1 MAEESTPEIQESAK
15 EPMSLDAVLESSIGE
30 ALEGTV
36 IETDTPK
43 EETSKEESNEVSK
56 EDITVPAEKLTSPEK
71 EDEESESLDQLA
83 TEHEEDQPESENSE
97 ENPDTEEV
105 SENSTESKLEAPKNW
120 SDSVKKVFDTLP
132 PESQEFMIKRDKE
145 MTSDY
150 TKKTQDLAEQ
160 RKNIEALNKVIEPA
174 KRNIAATGIS
184 EAEYISRLLN
194 ADAALRTNPKMALR
208 QLAQG
213 YGINLSSIEDES
225 ESWNDPDPQI
235 AQLMQQNQQIMS
247 ELNQFKQQNI
257 QSTVAQTEQTV
268 EQFSTKTDA
277 KGNLMHPH
285 FDKVR
290 VKMGNLIDA
299 GEAKG
304 LDDAYKKAV
313 RLDDD
318 LYEETLK
325 NSQLTVKK
333 QEDSKRKAAVE
344 KARKVKPSSSA
355 NPPKGSVKATDLDSL
370 LMTNIEGAGFSR

>member
-1 MAEESTPEIQESAK
+1 MAEESTPEIQESAD

-30 ALEGTV
+30 ALKEPEV
-36 IETDTPK
+36 SEDNPV
-43 EETSKEESNEVSK
+43 EETQQDTI
-56 EDITVPAEKLTSPEK
+56 EDITVPEQQETSPEK
-71 EDEESESLDQLA
+71 EEDDSDNLDQLA
-83 TEHEEDQPESENSE
+83 TEQEDDQSDSEDSE
-97 ENPDTEEV
+97 ENPDNVEA

-120 SDSVKKVFDTLP
+120 SDDVKKVFDTLP
-132 PESQEFMIKRDKE
+132 AESQEFMIKRDKE

-160 RKNIEALNKVIEPA
+160 RKNIEALDKVLQPA
-174 KRNIAATGIS
+174 RQNIQATGIG

-194 ADAALRTNPKMALR
+194 ADQALRTNPKMALR

-213 YGINLSSIEDES
+213 YGINLSSLEDES
-225 ESWNDPDPQI
+225 ESWNDPDPQY
-235 AQLMQQNQQIMS
+235 AQLMQQNQQIMA
-247 ELNQFKQQNI
+247 ELNQFKQQNM

-277 KGNLMHPH
+277 EGKLIHPH

-304 LDDAYKKAV
+304 LDDAYAKAV

-318 LYEETLK
+318 LYAQALK
-325 NSQLTVKK
+325 ASQLSVKK
-333 QEDSKRKAAVE
+333 QEDSKRKKAVE
-344 KARKVKPSSSA
+344 KARKVKPSASA
-355 NPPKGSVKATDLDSL
+355 NPPKGSVKASDLDSL
-370 LMTNIEGAGFSR
+370 LMTNIEGAGFGA

>member
-1 MAEESTPEIQESAK
+1 MAEESTPEIQESAD

-30 ALEGTV
+30 ALKEPEV
-36 IETDTPK
+36 SEDNPV
-43 EETSKEESNEVSK
+43 EETQQDTI
-56 EDITVPAEKLTSPEK
+56 EDITVPEQQETSPEK
-71 EDEESESLDQLA
+71 EEDDSDNLDQLA
-83 TEHEEDQPESENSE
+83 TEQEDDQSDSENSE
-97 ENPDTEEV
+97 ENPDNVEA

-120 SDSVKKVFDTLP
+120 SDDVKKVFDTLP
-132 PESQEFMIKRDKE
+132 AESQEFMIKRDKE

-160 RKNIEALNKVIEPA
+160 RKNIEALDKVLQPA
-174 KRNIAATGIS
+174 RQNIQATGIG

-194 ADAALRTNPKMALR
+194 ADQALRTNPKMALR

-213 YGINLSSIEDES
+213 YGINLSSLEDES
-225 ESWNDPDPQI
+225 ESWNDPDPQY
-235 AQLMQQNQQIMS
+235 AQLLQQNQQIMA
-247 ELNQFKQQNI
+247 ELNQFKKQNM

-277 KGNLMHPH
+277 EGKLVHPH

-304 LDDAYKKAV
+304 LDDAYAKAV

-318 LYEETLK
+318 LYAEALK
-325 NSQLTVKK
+325 ASQLSIKK
-333 QEDSKRKAAVE
+333 QEDSKRKKAVE
-344 KARKVKPSSSA
+344 KARKVKPSASA
-355 NPPKGSVKATDLDSL
+355 NPPKGSVKASDLDSL
-370 LMTNIEGAGFSR
+370 LMTNIEGAGFGA

>member
-1 MAEESTPEIQESAK
+1 MAEESTPEVQESAN

-30 ALEGTV
+30 ALKEPEV
-36 IETDTPK
+36 SEDNPV
-43 EETSKEESNEVSK
+43 EETQQDTI
-56 EDITVPAEKLTSPEK
+56 EDITVPEQQETSPEND
-71 EDEESESLDQLA
+71 EDDSDNLDQLA
-83 TEHEEDQPESENSE
+83 TEQEDDQSDSEDSE
-97 ENPDTEEV
+97 ENPDNVEA

-120 SDSVKKVFDTLP
+120 SDDVKKVFDTLP
-132 PESQEFMIKRDKE
+132 RESQEFMIKRDKE

-160 RKNIEALNKVIEPA
+160 RKNIEALDKVLQPA
-174 KRNIAATGIS
+174 RQNIQATGIG

-194 ADAALRTNPKMALR
+194 ADQALRTNPKMALR

-213 YGINLSSIEDES
+213 YGINLSSLEDES
-225 ESWNDPDPQI
+225 ESWNDPDPQY
-235 AQLMQQNQQIMS
+235 AQLLQQNQQIMA
-247 ELNQFKQQNI
+247 ELNQFKQQNM

-277 KGNLMHPH
+277 DGNLLHPH

-304 LDDAYKKAV
+304 LDDAYAKAV

-318 LYEETLK
+318 LYAEALK
-325 NSQLTVKK
+325 ASQLSVKK
-333 QEDSKRKAAVE
+333 QEDSKRKKAVE
-344 KARKVKPSSSA
+344 KARKVKPSASA
-355 NPPKGSVKATDLDSL
+355 NPPKGSVKASDLDSL
-370 LMTNIEGAGFSR
+370 LMTNIEGAGFGA

>member
-1 MAEESTPEIQESAK
+1 MAEESTPEIQESAD

-30 ALEGTV
+30 ALKEPEV
-36 IETDTPK
+36 SEDNPV
-43 EETSKEESNEVSK
+43 EETQQDTI
-56 EDITVPAEKLTSPEK
+56 EDITVPEQQETSPEK
-71 EDEESESLDQLA
+71 EEDDSDNLDQLA
-83 TEHEEDQPESENSE
+83 TEQEDDQSDSEDSE
-97 ENPDTEEV
+97 ENPDNVEA

-120 SDSVKKVFDTLP
+120 SDDVKKVFDTLP
-132 PESQEFMIKRDKE
+132 AESQEFMIKRDKE

-160 RKNIEALNKVIEPA
+160 RKNIEALDKVLQPA
-174 KRNIAATGIS
+174 RQNIQATGIG

-194 ADAALRTNPKMALR
+194 ADQALRTNPKMALR

-213 YGINLSSIEDES
+213 YGINLSSLEDES
-225 ESWNDPDPQI
+225 ESWNDPDPQY
-235 AQLMQQNQQIMS
+235 AQLMQQNQQIMA
-247 ELNQFKQQNI
+247 ELNQFKQQNM

-277 KGNLMHPH
+277 EGKLIHPH

-304 LDDAYKKAV
+304 LDDAYAKAV

-318 LYEETLK
+318 LYAEALK
-325 NSQLTVKK
+325 ASQLSIKK
-333 QEDSKRKAAVE
+333 QEDSKRKKAVE
-344 KARKVKPSSSA
+344 KARKVKPSASA
-355 NPPKGSVKATDLDSL
+355 NPPKGSVKASDLDSL
-370 LMTNIEGAGFSR
+370 LMTNIEGAGFGA

>member
-1 MAEESTPEIQESAK
+1 MAEESTPEIQESAN

-30 ALEGTV
+30 ALKEPEV
-36 IETDTPK
+36 SEDNPV
-43 EETSKEESNEVSK
+43 EETQQDTI
-56 EDITVPAEKLTSPEK
+56 EDITVPEQQETSPEND
-71 EDEESESLDQLA
+71 EDDSDNLDQLA
-83 TEHEEDQPESENSE
+83 TEQEDDQSDSEDSE
-97 ENPDTEEV
+97 ENPDNVEA

-120 SDSVKKVFDTLP
+120 SDDVKKVFDTLP
-132 PESQEFMIKRDKE
+132 RKSQEFMIKRDKE

-160 RKNIEALNKVIEPA
+160 RKNIEALDKVLQPA
-174 KRNIAATGIS
+174 RQNIQATGIG

-194 ADAALRTNPKMALR
+194 ADQALRTNPKMALR

-213 YGINLSSIEDES
+213 YGINLSSLEDES

-235 AQLMQQNQQIMS
+235 AQLMQQNQQIMA
-247 ELNQFKQQNI
+247 ELNQFKQQNM

-277 KGNLMHPH
+277 NGNLLHPH

-304 LDDAYKKAV
+304 LDDAYAKAV

-318 LYEETLK
+318 LYAEALK
-325 NSQLTVKK
+325 QSQLSVKK
-333 QEDSKRKAAVE
+333 QEDSKRKKAVE
-344 KARKVKPSSSA
+344 KARKVKPSASA
-355 NPPKGSVKATDLDSL
+355 NPPKGSVKASDLDSL
-370 LMTNIEGAGFSR
+370 LMTNIEGAGFGA

>member
-1 MAEESTPEIQESAK
+1 MAEESTPEIQESAD

-30 ALEGTV
+30 ALKEPEV
-36 IETDTPK
+36 SEDNPV
-43 EETSKEESNEVSK
+43 EETQQDTI
-56 EDITVPAEKLTSPEK
+56 EDITVPEQQETSPEK
-71 EDEESESLDQLA
+71 EEDDSENLDQLA
-83 TEHEEDQPESENSE
+83 TEQEDDQSDSEDSE
-97 ENPDTEEV
+97 ENPDNVEA

-120 SDSVKKVFDTLP
+120 SDDVKKVFDTLP
-132 PESQEFMIKRDKE
+132 AESQEFMIKRDKE

-160 RKNIEALNKVIEPA
+160 RKNIEALDKVLQPA
-174 KRNIAATGIS
+174 RQNIQATGIG

-194 ADAALRTNPKMALR
+194 ADQALRTNPKMALR

-213 YGINLSSIEDES
+213 YGINLSSLEDES
-225 ESWNDPDPQI
+225 ESWNDPDPQY
-235 AQLMQQNQQIMS
+235 AQLMQQNQQIMA
-247 ELNQFKQQNI
+247 ELNQFKQQNM

-277 KGNLMHPH
+277 EGKLIHPH

-304 LDDAYKKAV
+304 LDDAYAKAV

-318 LYEETLK
+318 LYAEALK
-325 NSQLTVKK
+325 ASQLSIKK
-333 QEDSKRKAAVE
+333 QEDSKRKKAVE
-344 KARKVKPSSSA
+344 KARKVKPSASA
-355 NPPKGSVKATDLDSL
+355 NPPKGSVKASDLDSL
-370 LMTNIEGAGFSR
+370 LMTNIEGAGFGA

>member
-1 MAEESTPEIQESAK
+1 MAEESTPEIQESAD

-30 ALEGTV
+30 ALKEPEV
-36 IETDTPK
+36 SEDNPV
-43 EETSKEESNEVSK
+43 EETQQDTI
-56 EDITVPAEKLTSPEK
+56 EDITVPEQQETSPEK
-71 EDEESESLDQLA
+71 EEDDSDNLDQLA
-83 TEHEEDQPESENSE
+83 TEQEDDQSDSENLE
-97 ENPDTEEV
+97 ENPDNVEA

-120 SDSVKKVFDTLP
+120 SDDVKKVFDTLP
-132 PESQEFMIKRDKE
+132 AESQEFMIKRDKE

-160 RKNIEALNKVIEPA
+160 RKNIEALDKVLQPA
-174 KRNIAATGIS
+174 RQNIQATGIG

-194 ADAALRTNPKMALR
+194 ADQALRTNPKMALR

-213 YGINLSSIEDES
+213 YGINLSSLEDES
-225 ESWNDPDPQI
+225 ESWNDPDPQY
-235 AQLMQQNQQIMS
+235 AQLMQQNQQIMA
-247 ELNQFKQQNI
+247 ELNQFKQQNM

-277 KGNLMHPH
+277 EGKLVHPH

-304 LDDAYKKAV
+304 LDDAYAKAV

-318 LYEETLK
+318 LYAEALK
-325 NSQLTVKK
+325 ASQLSIKK
-333 QEDSKRKAAVE
+333 QEDSKRKKAVE
-344 KARKVKPSSSA
+344 KARKVKPSASA
-355 NPPKGSVKATDLDSL
+355 NPPKGSVKASDLDSL
-370 LMTNIEGAGFSR
+370 LMTNIEGAGFGA

>member
-1 MAEESTPEIQESAK
+1 MAEESTPEIQESAD

-30 ALEGTV
+30 ALKEPEV
-36 IETDTPK
+36 SEDNPV
-43 EETSKEESNEVSK
+43 EETQQDTI
-56 EDITVPAEKLTSPEK
+56 EDITVPEQQETSPEK
-71 EDEESESLDQLA
+71 EEDDSDNLDQLA
-83 TEHEEDQPESENSE
+83 TEQEDDQSDSENSE
-97 ENPDTEEV
+97 ENPDNVEA

-120 SDSVKKVFDTLP
+120 SDDVKKVFDTLP
-132 PESQEFMIKRDKE
+132 AESQEFMIKRDKE

-160 RKNIEALNKVIEPA
+160 RKNIEALDKVLQPA
-174 KRNIAATGIS
+174 RQNIQATGIG

-194 ADAALRTNPKMALR
+194 ADQALRTNPKMALR

-213 YGINLSSIEDES
+213 YGINLSSLEDES
-225 ESWNDPDPQI
+225 ESWNDPDPQY
-235 AQLMQQNQQIMS
+235 AQLLQQNQQIMA
-247 ELNQFKQQNI
+247 ELNQFKKQNM

-277 KGNLMHPH
+277 EGKLIHPH

-304 LDDAYKKAV
+304 LDDAYAKAV

-318 LYEETLK
+318 LYAEALK
-325 NSQLTVKK
+325 ASQLSIKK
-333 QEDSKRKAAVE
+333 QEDSKRKKAVE
-344 KARKVKPSSSA
+344 KARKVKPSASA
-355 NPPKGSVKATDLDSL
+355 NPPKGSVKASDLDSL
-370 LMTNIEGAGFSR
+370 LMTNIEGAGFGA

>member
-1 MAEESTPEIQESAK
+1 MAEESTPEIQESAN

-30 ALEGTV
+30 ALKEPEV
-36 IETDTPK
+36 SEDNPV
-43 EETSKEESNEVSK
+43 EETQQDTI
-56 EDITVPAEKLTSPEK
+56 EDITVPEQQETSPEND
-71 EDEESESLDQLA
+71 EDDSDNLDQLA
-83 TEHEEDQPESENSE
+83 TEQEDDQSDSEDSE
-97 ENPDTEEV
+97 ENPDNVEA
-105 SENSTESKLEAPKNW
+105 SKNSTESKLEAPKNW
-120 SDSVKKVFDTLP
+120 SDDVKKVFNTLP
-132 PESQEFMIKRDKE
+132 RESQEFMIKRDKE

-160 RKNIEALNKVIEPA
+160 RKNIEALDKVLQPA
-174 KRNIAATGIS
+174 RQNIQATGIG

-194 ADAALRTNPKMALR
+194 ADQALRTNPKMALR

-213 YGINLSSIEDES
+213 YGINLSSLEDES

-235 AQLMQQNQQIMS
+235 AQLMQQNQQIMA
-247 ELNQFKQQNI
+247 ELNQFKQQNM

-277 KGNLMHPH
+277 NGNLLHPH

-304 LDDAYKKAV
+304 LDDAYAKAV

-318 LYEETLK
+318 LYAEALK
-325 NSQLTVKK
+325 ASQLSIKK
-333 QEDSKRKAAVE
+333 QEDSKRKKAVE
-344 KARKVKPSSSA
+344 KARKVKPSASA
-355 NPPKGSVKATDLDSL
+355 NPPKGSVKASDLDSL
-370 LMTNIEGAGFSR
+370 LMTNIEGAGFGA

>member
-1 MAEESTPEIQESAK
+1 MAEESTPEVQESAN

-30 ALEGTV
+30 ALKEPEV
-36 IETDTPK
+36 SEDNPV
-43 EETSKEESNEVSK
+43 EETQQDTI
-56 EDITVPAEKLTSPEK
+56 EDITVPEQQETSPEND
-71 EDEESESLDQLA
+71 EDDSDNLDQLA
-83 TEHEEDQPESENSE
+83 TEQEDDQSDSEDSE
-97 ENPDTEEV
+97 ENPDNVEA

-120 SDSVKKVFDTLP
+120 SDDVKKVFDTLP
-132 PESQEFMIKRDKE
+132 VESQEFMIKRDKE

-160 RKNIEALNKVIEPA
+160 RKNIEALDKVLQPA
-174 KRNIAATGIS
+174 RQNIQATGIG

-194 ADAALRTNPKMALR
+194 ADQALRTNPKMALR

-213 YGINLSSIEDES
+213 YGINLSSLEDES
-225 ESWNDPDPQI
+225 ESWNDPDPQY
-235 AQLMQQNQQIMS
+235 AQLLQQNQQIMA
-247 ELNQFKQQNI
+247 ELNQFKQQNM

-277 KGNLMHPH
+277 NGNLLHPH

-304 LDDAYKKAV
+304 LDDAYAKAV

-318 LYEETLK
+318 LYAEALK
-325 NSQLTVKK
+325 ASQLSVKK
-333 QEDSKRKAAVE
+333 QEDSKRKKAVE
-344 KARKVKPSSSA
+344 KARKVKPSASA
-355 NPPKGSVKATDLDSL
+355 NPPKGSVKASDLDSL
-370 LMTNIEGAGFSR
+370 LMTNIEGAGFGA

>member
-1 MAEESTPEIQESAK
+1 MAEESTPEMQESAN

-30 ALEGTV
+30 ALKEPEV
-36 IETDTPK
+36 SEDNPV
-43 EETSKEESNEVSK
+43 EETQQDTI
-56 EDITVPAEKLTSPEK
+56 EDITVPEQQETSPEND
-71 EDEESESLDQLA
+71 EDDSDNLDQLA
-83 TEHEEDQPESENSE
+83 TEQEDDQSDLEDSE
-97 ENPDTEEV
+97 ENPDNVEA

-120 SDSVKKVFDTLP
+120 SDDVKKVFDTLP
-132 PESQEFMIKRDKE
+132 RKSQEFMIKRDKE

-160 RKNIEALNKVIEPA
+160 RKNIEALDKVLQPA
-174 KRNIAATGIS
+174 RQNIQATGIG

-194 ADAALRTNPKMALR
+194 ADQALRTNPKMALR

-213 YGINLSSIEDES
+213 YGINLSSLEDES
-225 ESWNDPDPQI
+225 ESWNDPDPQY
-235 AQLMQQNQQIMS
+235 AQLLQQNQQIMA
-247 ELNQFKQQNI
+247 ELNQFKQQNM

-277 KGNLMHPH
+277 NGNLLHPH

-304 LDDAYKKAV
+304 LDDAYAKAV

-318 LYEETLK
+318 LYAEALK
-325 NSQLTVKK
+325 QSQLSVKK
-333 QEDSKRKAAVE
+333 QEDSKRKKAVE
-344 KARKVKPSSSA
+344 KARKVKPSASA
-355 NPPKGSVKATDLDSL
+355 NPPKGSVKPSDLDSL
-370 LMTNIEGAGFSR
+370 LMTNIEGAGFGA

>member
-1 MAEESTPEIQESAK
+1 MAEESTPEIQESAN

-30 ALEGTV
+30 ALKEPEISEDNPV
-36 IETDTPK
+36 
-43 EETSKEESNEVSK
+43 EETQQDTI
-56 EDITVPAEKLTSPEK
+56 EDITVPEQQETSPEND
-71 EDEESESLDQLA
+71 EDDSDNLDQLA
-83 TEHEEDQPESENSE
+83 TEQEDDQSDSEDSE
-97 ENPDTEEV
+97 ENPDNVEA

-120 SDSVKKVFDTLP
+120 SDDVKKVFDTLP
-132 PESQEFMIKRDKE
+132 RKSQEFMIKRDKE

-160 RKNIEALNKVIEPA
+160 RKNIEALDKVLQPA
-174 KRNIAATGIS
+174 RQNIQATGIG

-194 ADAALRTNPKMALR
+194 ADQALRTNPKMALR

-213 YGINLSSIEDES
+213 YGINLSSLEDES
-225 ESWNDPDPQI
+225 ESWNDPDPQY
-235 AQLMQQNQQIMS
+235 AQLLQQNQQIMA
-247 ELNQFKQQNI
+247 ELNQFKQQNM

-277 KGNLMHPH
+277 NGNLLHPH

-304 LDDAYKKAV
+304 LDDAYAKAV

-318 LYEETLK
+318 LYAEALK
-325 NSQLTVKK
+325 QSQLSVKK
-333 QEDSKRKAAVE
+333 QEDSKRKKAVE
-344 KARKVKPSSSA
+344 KARKVKPSASA
-355 NPPKGSVKATDLDSL
+355 NPPKGSVKASDLDSL
-370 LMTNIEGAGFSR
+370 LMTNIEGAGFGA

>member
-1 MAEESTPEIQESAK
+1 MAEESTPEIQESAN

-30 ALEGTV
+30 ALKEPEV
-36 IETDTPK
+36 SEDNPV
-43 EETSKEESNEVSK
+43 EETQQDTI
-56 EDITVPAEKLTSPEK
+56 EDITVPEQQETSPEND
-71 EDEESESLDQLA
+71 EDDSDNLDQLA
-83 TEHEEDQPESENSE
+83 TEQEDDQSDSEDSE
-97 ENPDTEEV
+97 ENPDNVEA
-105 SENSTESKLEAPKNW
+105 SKNSTESKLEAPKNW
-120 SDSVKKVFDTLP
+120 SDDVKKVFNTLP
-132 PESQEFMIKRDKE
+132 RESQEFMIKRDKE

-160 RKNIEALNKVIEPA
+160 RKNIEALDKVLQPA
-174 KRNIAATGIS
+174 RQNIQATGIG

-194 ADAALRTNPKMALR
+194 ADQALRTNPKMALR

-213 YGINLSSIEDES
+213 YGINLSSLEDES

-235 AQLMQQNQQIMS
+235 AQLMQQNQQIMA
-247 ELNQFKQQNI
+247 ELNQFKQQNM

-277 KGNLMHPH
+277 NGNLLHPH

-304 LDDAYKKAV
+304 LDDAYAKAV

-318 LYEETLK
+318 LYAEALK
-325 NSQLTVKK
+325 ASQLSVKK
-333 QEDSKRKAAVE
+333 QEDSKRKKAVE
-344 KARKVKPSSSA
+344 KARKVKPSASA
-355 NPPKGSVKATDLDSL
+355 NPPKGSVKPSDLDSL
-370 LMTNIEGAGFSR
+370 LMTNIEGAGFGA

>member
-1 MAEESTPEIQESAK
+1 MAEESTPEIQESAD

-30 ALEGTV
+30 ALKEPEV
-36 IETDTPK
+36 SEDNPV
-43 EETSKEESNEVSK
+43 EETQQDTI
-56 EDITVPAEKLTSPEK
+56 EDITVPEQQETSPEK
-71 EDEESESLDQLA
+71 EEDDSDNLDQLA
-83 TEHEEDQPESENSE
+83 TEQEDDQSDSENSE
-97 ENPDTEEV
+97 ENPDNVEA

-120 SDSVKKVFDTLP
+120 SDDVKKVFDTLP
-132 PESQEFMIKRDKE
+132 AESQEFMIKRDKE

-160 RKNIEALNKVIEPA
+160 RKNIEALDKVLQPA
-174 KRNIAATGIS
+174 RQNIQATGIG

-194 ADAALRTNPKMALR
+194 ADQALRTNPKMALR

-213 YGINLSSIEDES
+213 YGINLSSLEDES
-225 ESWNDPDPQI
+225 ESWNDPDPQY
-235 AQLMQQNQQIMS
+235 AQLMQQNQQIMA
-247 ELNQFKQQNI
+247 ELNQFKKQNM

-277 KGNLMHPH
+277 EGKLIHPH

-304 LDDAYKKAV
+304 LDDAYAKAV

-318 LYEETLK
+318 LYAEALK
-325 NSQLTVKK
+325 ASQLSIKK
-333 QEDSKRKAAVE
+333 QEDSKRKKAVE
-344 KARKVKPSSSA
+344 KARKVKPSASA
-355 NPPKGSVKATDLDSL
+355 NPPKGSVKASDLDSL
-370 LMTNIEGAGFSR
+370 LMTNIEGAGFGA

>member
-1 MAEESTPEIQESAK
+1 MAEESTPEIQESAD

-30 ALEGTV
+30 ALKEPEV
-36 IETDTPK
+36 SEDNPV
-43 EETSKEESNEVSK
+43 EETQQDTI
-56 EDITVPAEKLTSPEK
+56 EDITVPEQQETSPEK
-71 EDEESESLDQLA
+71 EEDDSDNLDQLA
-83 TEHEEDQPESENSE
+83 TEQEDDQSDSEDSE
-97 ENPDTEEV
+97 ENPDNVEA

-120 SDSVKKVFDTLP
+120 SDDVKKVFDTLP
-132 PESQEFMIKRDKE
+132 AESQEFMIKRDKE

-160 RKNIEALNKVIEPA
+160 RKNIEALDKVLQPA
-174 KRNIAATGIS
+174 RQNIQATGIG

-194 ADAALRTNPKMALR
+194 ADQALRTNPKMALR

-213 YGINLSSIEDES
+213 YGINLSSLEDES
-225 ESWNDPDPQI
+225 ESWNDPDPQY
-235 AQLMQQNQQIMS
+235 AQLLQQNQQIMA
-247 ELNQFKQQNI
+247 ELNQFKKQNM

-277 KGNLMHPH
+277 EGKLVHPH

-304 LDDAYKKAV
+304 LDDAYAKAV

-318 LYEETLK
+318 LYAEALK
-325 NSQLTVKK
+325 ASQLSIKK
-333 QEDSKRKAAVE
+333 QEDSKRKKAVE
-344 KARKVKPSSSA
+344 KARKVKPSASA
-355 NPPKGSVKATDLDSL
+355 NPPKGSVKASDLDSL
-370 LMTNIEGAGFSR
+370 LMTNIEGAGFGA

>member
-1 MAEESTPEIQESAK
+1 MAEESTPEIQESAN

-30 ALEGTV
+30 ALKEPEV
-36 IETDTPK
+36 SEDNPV
-43 EETSKEESNEVSK
+43 EETQQDTI
-56 EDITVPAEKLTSPEK
+56 EDITVPEQQETSPEND
-71 EDEESESLDQLA
+71 EDDSDNLDQLA
-83 TEHEEDQPESENSE
+83 TEQEDDQSDSEDSE
-97 ENPDTEEV
+97 ENPDNVEA

-120 SDSVKKVFDTLP
+120 SDDVKKVFDTLP
-132 PESQEFMIKRDKE
+132 VESQEFMIKRDKE

-160 RKNIEALNKVIEPA
+160 RKNIEALDKVLQPA
-174 KRNIAATGIS
+174 RQNIQATGIG

-194 ADAALRTNPKMALR
+194 ADQALRTNPKMALR

-213 YGINLSSIEDES
+213 YGINLSSLEDES
-225 ESWNDPDPQI
+225 ESWNEPDPQI
-235 AQLMQQNQQIMS
+235 AQLMQQNQQIMA
-247 ELNQFKQQNI
+247 ELNQFKQQNM

-277 KGNLMHPH
+277 NGNLLHPH

-304 LDDAYKKAV
+304 LDDAYAKAV

-318 LYEETLK
+318 LYAEALK
-325 NSQLTVKK
+325 ASQLSVKK
-333 QEDSKRKAAVE
+333 QEDSKRKKAVE
-344 KARKVKPSSSA
+344 KARKVKPSASA
-355 NPPKGSVKATDLDSL
+355 NPPKGSVKASDLDSL
-370 LMTNIEGAGFSR
+370 LMTNIEGAGFGA